1 MTLTFLSLISV
12 ECSASDLVV
21 PKHGYLQW
29 TPTRPIVGR
38 DFRLY
43 YSTPRTEHFAE
54 LWVAYESL
62 EVKTV
67 IVCEDTEIEDS
78 NREVL
83 ITGLDM
89 RNQFSFDFD
98 LMVRNYSKIEDG
110 DKDCLI
116 RLINEGYSPERYE
129 IDLISNEGTEGG
141 LVEIN

>member
-1 MTLTFLSLISV
+1 MISV
-12 ECSASDLVV
+12 ECSASDHIV

-67 IVCEDTEIEDS
+67 IACEDTEIEDS
-78 NREVL
+78 NRTEL
-83 ITGLDM
+83 INGLHM

-98 LMVRNYSKIEDG
+98 LMVRNYSKIENG
-110 DKDCLI
+110 DKDCII
-116 RLINEGYSPERYE
+116 RLINEGYSPVQYRV
-129 IDLISNEGTEGG
+129 DLFSNEATEGG
-141 LVEIN
+141 LVEI